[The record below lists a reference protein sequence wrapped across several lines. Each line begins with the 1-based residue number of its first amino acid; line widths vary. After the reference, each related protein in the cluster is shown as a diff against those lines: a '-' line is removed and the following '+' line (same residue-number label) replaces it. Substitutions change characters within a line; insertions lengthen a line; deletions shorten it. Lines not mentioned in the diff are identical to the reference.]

1 MNKVIGLT
9 GGIASGKSTV
19 VDFLRSQGYLI
30 IDADQVVRELQAP
43 GGLLYQAIMQEFG
56 GTYFDEKG
64 LLNRRKL
71 GDLVF
76 SNDEAREKLAHLQN
90 HIIRQEIY
98 DRRKALLSK
107 DKSGKALFMDIPLLI
122 EQGYDGFD
130 EIWLVAVPEEVQI
143 ERIMTRDKMTE
154 AEAKARIRAQMPLSE
169 KKKYATRIIDSSGKI
184 SETNEKI
191 RELLKT
197 IEIEK
202 RN

>member
-19 VDFLRSQGYLI
+19 VDFLRSQGYPI

-43 GGLLYQAIMQEFG
+43 GGPLYQAIMQEFG

-76 SNDEAREKLAHLQN
+76 SDDEARAKLADLQN

-143 ERIMTRDKMTE
+143 ERIMARDKMTE
-154 AEAKARIRAQMPLSE
+154 AEAKARIRAQMPLLE

-202 RN
+202 RK